1 MVNSNAD
8 SAMGILFPNSYDS
21 LVPELVSERLMASI
35 PFASRYRL
43 IDFMLSSMVNC
54 GIDNISVIVR
64 KNYRSLMRHLGSGRE
79 WDLTRK
85 NGGLNIV
92 PPFAEKTVKVYNGR
106 VEALASILEFLKIQ
120 REKYVVISDANI
132 VANFDFNAMIDAHA
146 ASGADVTIAYK
157 KEEIPYG
164 FMNLQPTLTT
174 DLYYTLNMDE
184 ESGRVTQIKTNPKEH
199 GPQNFSMNIYL
210 IDRELLIEQ
219 ISNAYAHG
227 FSYFE
232 RDILA
237 PQLEELKVYGYEYTG
252 YTARI
257 SDKNSYFNENM
268 RLLQDENLSALF
280 DRSPIYT
287 RVRDDNPTR
296 YIGRSRVRNS
306 MVADGCVIEGEI
318 ENCVLFRGVKVG
330 RGSVVKNCILM
341 QDTTI
346 MNNVEMEY
354 IITDKEVTVSTGKE
368 LKGNDTFPIFVPAY
382 KEI

>member
-1 MVNSNAD
+1 MVNTNQDAL
-8 SAMGILFPNSYDS
+8 GIIFPNSYDNQ
-21 LVPELVSERLMASI
+21 VPELVNERLMASI
-35 PFASRYRL
+35 PFASRYRM
-43 IDFMLSSMVNC
+43 IDFLLSSMVNC

-106 VEALASILEFLKIQ
+106 VEALASILEFLKVQ
-120 REKYVVISDANI
+120 KEKYVIISDANI
-132 VANFDFNAMIDAHA
+132 VVNFDFNAMIDAHI
-146 ASGADVTIAYK
+146 ASGADVSIAYK

-164 FMNLQPTLTT
+164 FMNLQSTLTT
-174 DLYYTLNMDE
+174 DLYYTLELDE
-184 ESGRVTQIKTNPKEH
+184 ENNRVTKIKTNPKDY

-210 IDRELLIEQ
+210 IARELLIEQ

-227 FSYFE
+227 YSYFE

-237 PQLEELKVYGYEYTG
+237 PQLETLNVCGYEYTG

-268 RLLQDENLSALF
+268 RLLQDDNLNALF

-287 RVRDDNPTR
+287 RIRDDNPTR
-296 YIGRSRVRNS
+296 YIGKSRVKNS
-306 MVADGCVIEGEI
+306 MLADGCVIEGEV
-318 ENCVLFRGVKVG
+318 ENCVLFRGVKIG
-330 RGSVVKNCILM
+330 RGAVVKNCILM
-341 QDTTI
+341 QDTRI
-346 MNNVEMEY
+346 MSNVEMEY
-354 IITDKEVTVSTGKE
+354 VITDKEVTISTGKE
-368 LKGNDTFPIFVPAY
+368 LKGNDTFPVFVPAY
-382 KEI
+382 KQI

>member
-1 MVNSNAD
+1 MVNTNQDAL
-8 SAMGILFPNSYDS
+8 GIIFPNSYDNQ
-21 LVPELVSERLMASI
+21 VPELVSERLMASI
-35 PFASRYRL
+35 PFASRYRM
-43 IDFMLSSMVNC
+43 IDFLLSGMVNC

-64 KNYRSLMRHLGSGRE
+64 KNYRSLLRHLGSGRE

-85 NGGLNIV
+85 HGGLNIV

-106 VEALASILEFLKIQ
+106 VEALASILEFLKMQ

-174 DLYYTLNMDE
+174 DLYYTLNLE
-184 ESGRVTQIKTNPKEH
+184 QESGRVTQIKTNPKKH

-237 PQLEELKVYGYEYTG
+237 PQLEELKVFGYEYTG

-268 RLLQDENLSALF
+268 RLLQDENLNALF

-296 YIGRSRVRNS
+296 YIGRSRVKNS

-354 IITDKEVTVSTGKE
+354 IITDKEVTISTGKE